1 MKTFPEADVIWWN
14 AKDYYVQCPFCD
26 GVHRHSIN
34 WETHNLRYSHCEEG
48 GSYLCCFP
56 MNDQGEV
63 AYEIDKRRGR
73 YTNICVSHDSDSEDD
88 DDVDR
93 LAIELAQKATVA
105 AQREEDYASVYEDS
119 KEVVTI
125 NPGQG
130 IEPFEQKGILKPISD
145 CANGDVK
152 AVQKYLETSSEAQ
165 LFVRGR
171 YSDGSTNLIIAA
183 VGQSSAMVSLLI
195 KHGAEVNAVSNS
207 RRTALM
213 EAALFGWVDNVKAL
227 LEHSADKNIRD
238 GENRLAIEFAR
249 DHYKNRRERYD
260 RAGGSF
266 ISSSNRRLGYVED
279 TFKRDIDRQEIVR
292 LLGGENRKS
301 MIVFGRPP
309 TLLLSKSYSF
319 KPSPMQD
326 SIILYGPIEKYPII
340 RKWKTVARLDRGGN
354 FPSVGAMSG
363 WSHCSVQSLRVD
375 GRQWTDDIFYIS
387 KVVGHPLP
395 SNSKDQGKDGQY
407 NACHAEKQLIA
418 YFIDRHVFL
427 PRDGLP
433 NSELEGNIE
442 LKEDKLQEYFS
453 SFETGRQMTSL
464 RKRKEDLEHELFD
477 GDEKLVGKIDK
488 IGALKLELKS
498 VETTLNR
505 LITSPQAGPFL
516 ELESRLEVLN
526 QRLHRHTDLIDMANT
541 PPPASLTE
549 AVILISSPPCQNCI
563 MFKDKVNSFFG
574 LSIQLFAAL

>member
-14 AKDYYVQCPFCD
+14 ANDYYIQCPFCD

-34 WETHNLRYSHCEEG
+34 WKTHNLRYSHCEEG
-48 GSYLCCFP
+48 EIYLCCFP
-56 MNDQGEV
+56 MNEQGEV

-73 YTNICVSHDSDSEDD
+73 YTNICVSHDSDTEYD
-88 DDVDR
+88 DDVGR

-105 AQREEDYASVYEDS
+105 AQREEDYASVHEDA
-119 KEVVTI
+119 KEVVTV
-125 NPGQG
+125 NLGHG
-130 IEPFEQKGILKPISD
+130 IEPFEQKIILESIGD

-171 YSDGSTNLIIAA
+171 FSDGSTNLIKAA
-183 VGQSSAMVSLLI
+183 AGQSSAMVSLLI
-195 KHGAEVNAVSNS
+195 KHGAEVNAVGMCG
-207 RRTALM
+207 RTALM
-213 EAALFGWVDNVKAL
+213 EAALFGWVDNVKVL
-227 LEHSADKNIRD
+227 LEHSANKNIRD
-238 GENRLAIEFAR
+238 GESRLAIDFAQ
-249 DHYKNRRERYD
+249 DHYKNQRERYG

-266 ISSSNRRLGYVED
+266 TSSPNQLPMYTED
-279 TFKRDIDRQEIVR
+279 TFKRNIDRQEIVR

-301 MIVFGRPP
+301 VIAFGRPP
-309 TLLLSKSYSF
+309 TLSLSKSYSF

-326 SIILYGPIEKYPII
+326 SIALYGPIETYPIS
-340 RKWKTVARLDRGGN
+340 RKWKTVARLDRGGD

-387 KVVGHPLP
+387 EVVGHPLP
-395 SNSKDQGKDGQY
+395 SNSKDQGKNGQY

-433 NSELEGNIE
+433 NSELEENIE
-442 LKEDKLQEYFS
+442 LKEDELQEYLS
-453 SFETGRQMTSL
+453 STEAGRHVTSL
-464 RKRKEDLEHELFD
+464 RKRKEDLECELFD
-477 GDEKLVGKIDK
+477 GDEKLVGKIDE
-488 IGALKLELKS
+488 IRALELELKS
-498 VETTLNR
+498 VETILNR
-505 LITSPQAGPFL
+505 LIASPQAGPFL

-526 QRLHRHTDLIDMANT
+526 QQLHRHTDLIDMANT

-549 AVILISSPPCQNCI
+549 AVILVSSPPCQSCI
-563 MFKDKVNSFFG
+563 MFKDKVNDFFG